1 MVTLLLPTVTF
12 GQTVPT
18 GIVPDTTANSANTSV
33 IFNTQDPSVAIV
45 GDGSQSGANLY
56 HRFSAF
62 DTSLS
67 QDNLSRVF
75 FNMGSAPGTS
85 AIENVIVGVSATTAI
100 SVPIVLSQS
109 ANIIFMP
116 LFGIILS
123 GTAGFGFGAK
133 TGSFSPL
140 PKLALTTANRLEF
153 TNPAGIFEVEPT
165 TANYPSG
172 SPNPQISGFTALGIG
187 SGPIILDGQA
197 GAVTLQVDQALLIAQ
212 LDSQTPG
219 SYAPV
224 QVKGEVSLGTTSTGT
239 IAGNFSVGEWS
250 NATTT

>member
-1 MVTLLLPTVTF
+1 M
-12 GQTVPT
+12 
-18 GIVPDTTANSANTSV
+18 
-33 IFNTQDPSVAIV
+33 
-45 GDGSQSGANLY
+45 
-56 HRFSAF
+56 
-62 DTSLS
+62 
-67 QDNLSRVF
+67 
-75 FNMGSAPGTS
+75 
-85 AIENVIVGVSATTAI
+85 
-100 SVPIVLSQS
+100 
-109 ANIIFMP
+109 
-116 LFGIILS
+116 
-123 GTAGFGFGAK
+123 
-133 TGSFSPL
+133 
-140 PKLALTTANRLEF
+140 TTANRLEF

-165 TANYPSG
+165 TANYSSG